1 MRLGIDATGIRSGG
15 GLTHLVEV
23 LKAARPAQHGFDGI
37 VVWGGA
43 ATLAQ
48 IPEKPWLSKVPHAM
62 QERNLLLRTYWQRFR
77 LTDSVRRSKCDLLF
91 VPGGSYAGSFRPVV
105 TMSQNMLP
113 FQRREARRYGLSATS
128 LRLAMLR
135 RSQAGT
141 LRRASG
147 VIFLSEYAR
156 NTIMSTIGTLRG
168 QLITVPHGIER
179 RFIHAPRVQK
189 SMSEYSPASPMRL
202 IYVSIVDLYKHQW
215 TVCEAVC
222 SLRKEGFPIALDLI
236 GPAYPRA
243 LRKLTA
249 TLRSIDPDGVAVRYL
264 GHVPHDELHALYA
277 SADFGLFAS
286 SCESMPNILIEG
298 MASGLPI
305 ACSNRGPMPEVLGDG
320 GVYFDPETS
329 ASIADAIRRL
339 LVSRELRA
347 KVAQVAFLRAGLYSW
362 ERCADETLRFLAQV
376 ASAGERVPAIEH

>member
-1 MRLGIDATGIRSGG
+1 MRLGIDATSIRSGG

-23 LKAARPAQHGFDGI
+23 LKAARPAQYGFDGI
-37 VVWGGA
+37 VVWGRV
-43 ATLAQ
+43 ATLTQ

-62 QERNLLLRTYWQRFR
+62 QERNLLLRTYWQWFR
-77 LTDSVRRSKCDLLF
+77 LADSVRRSKCDLLF
-91 VPGGSYAGSFRPVV
+91 VPGGSYAGNFRPVV

-113 FQRREARRYGLSATS
+113 FERREARRYGLSATS

-135 RSQAGT
+135 CSQAVT

-147 VIFLSEYAR
+147 VIFFSEYAR
-156 NTIMSTIGTLRG
+156 NTIMSAIGTLRG
-168 QLITVPHGIER
+168 QLITVPHGIHR

-189 SMSEYSPASPMRL
+189 NMSEYSPASPMRL

-249 TLRSIDPDGVAVRYL
+249 TLRVAVRYL
-264 GHVPHDELHALYA
+264 GQVPHDELHELYA
-277 SADFGLFAS
+277 SADVGVFAS
-286 SCESMPNILIEG
+286 SCENMPNILIEC

-339 LVSRELRA
+339 LVSPELRA
-347 KVAQVAFLRAGLYSW
+347 KVAQVAFVRAGPYSW
-362 ERCADETLRFLAQV
+362 ERCADETLRFLAQI